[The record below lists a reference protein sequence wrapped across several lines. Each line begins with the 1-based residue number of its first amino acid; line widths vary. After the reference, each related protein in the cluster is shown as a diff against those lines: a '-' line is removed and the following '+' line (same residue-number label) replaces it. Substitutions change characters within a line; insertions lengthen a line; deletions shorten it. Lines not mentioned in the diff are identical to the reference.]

1 MTRPMTAL
9 LASMNPWMPPVI
21 TGQRARGSLAALG
34 PMQQLLVGQ
43 DERHHRFCHRCS
55 PDADAGIMTAPRRNF
70 HRLPV
75 GADSLDGCQDGR
87 GRLEGDPDDQRLARR
102 DAAGDT
108 AGRSE
113 EHPSERQSLIRTS
126 YAVY

>member
-75 GADSLDGCQDGR
+75 GADSLAGGRDGK
-87 GRLEGDPDDQRLARR
+87 GRLEGDPDDRRLARR
-102 DAAGDT
+102 VADGET
-108 AGRSE
+108 AGRIAGETRPVAPGPTGS
-113 EHPSERQSLIRTS
+113 R
-126 YAVY
+126 